1 MRKRE
6 MYRRIIFIMLLGF
19 FTMSTMILVILLH
32 ITGIVNFGQT
42 VHEHHIYL
50 NQNTLTEQG
59 NPDSSQFQRAT
70 QPLFFAGHSTPGES
84 GEITHRGHHYDSILR
99 MFNLQDE
106 AWSPGHQTHG
116 YYGIDVSHWQN
127 AINWSQ
133 VESDSLPHKIDFTLI
148 KATQGSK
155 ATDPYFQG
163 NWKAAGK
170 AGILRGAYHF
180 YQYKDPPL
188 DQAKHYIKQ
197 VNLKEN
203 DIIPILDIELDC
215 TGCTSPEISNN
226 LMIKNLKIYLGAI
239 EDHFQVKPII
249 YTYEAFYESHLKG
262 HFDDYIYWMAKFSNK
277 PPKSFTVKTD
287 STTILLPE
295 IAMWQFTD
303 SGKIKGIAGK
313 TDMSFLPATLK
324 DNILIPD

>member
-1 MRKRE
+1 
-6 MYRRIIFIMLLGF
+6 MYRRIVFIMLLGF
-19 FTMSTMILVILLH
+19 FTMSIMLLVILLNM
-32 ITGIVNFGQT
+32 TGIVNLGQT

-50 NQNTLTEQG
+50 NQNTSGEPEHL
-59 NPDSSQFQRAT
+59 DSMQVQLAAG
-70 QPLFFAGHSTPGES
+70 PLFFAGHSAPGES
-84 GEITHRGHHYDSILR
+84 GEITFRGHHYDSILR

-133 VESDSLPHKIDFTLI
+133 VEADSLPHKIHFSLI
-148 KATQGSK
+148 KATQGRKS
-155 ATDPYFQG
+155 TDPYFQG

-188 DQAKHYIKQ
+188 DQAKHYIRQ
-197 VNLKEN
+197 VNLKAN
-203 DIIPILDIELDC
+203 DILPIIDVELDC
-215 TGCTSPEISNN
+215 TGCSRPEISNT
-226 LMIKNLKIYLGAI
+226 LLIQNLKIYLGAI

-262 HFDDYIYWMAKFSNK
+262 HFDDYIYWMAKFSSK
-277 PPKSFTVKTD
+277 APKSFVVKAD
-287 STTILLPE
+287 STSTLLPE

-303 SGKIKGIAGK
+303 SGKVKGIAGK

-324 DNILIPD
+324 AKILIQP